1 MKVAVIGAN
10 GQLGSDVCGAFK
22 QNGDDVVGL
31 THADLELSSGKS
43 AHEALAG
50 VNPQMVVNTAAMH
63 HVDKC
68 QNDPAAALLTN
79 AIGARNVA
87 EWARSAD
94 VPVMYIST
102 DYVFDGKKTS
112 PYVETDAAN
121 PLNAYG
127 ISKLA
132 GEHFTT
138 ATTDKHYVVRV
149 SAIYGHQPCRA
160 KGGLNFVELML
171 KLAQERTEVRVVDE
185 EFVSP
190 TPTAQIAEQVVALA
204 HSNRY
209 GVYHAT
215 AEGQCSWYEFARE
228 IFDCTGAKVRLERA
242 SASEFPA
249 KVPRPSYSVL
259 ENHAL
264 KAAQLN
270 VYTHWREGLHMYL
283 ASRAQ
288 QAQPALSGVA

>member
-10 GQLGSDVCGAFK
+10 GQLGSDVCAAFE
-22 QNGDDVVGL
+22 QNRDEVAGL
-31 THADLELSSGKS
+31 THADLELSSAESVES
-43 AHEALAG
+43 ALMAT
-50 VNPQMVVNTAAMH
+50 NPEMIVNTAAMH

-68 QNDPAAALLTN
+68 QNDPAAALLAN

-87 EWARSAD
+87 DWARRAGI
-94 VPVMYIST
+94 PVMYVST
-102 DYVFDGKKTS
+102 DYVFDGKKGA
-112 PYVETDAAN
+112 PYVETDAAH

-132 GEHFTT
+132 GEHFT
-138 ATTDKHYVVRV
+138 ASMNEKHFVVRV

-171 KLAQERTEVRVVDE
+171 KLAQERDELRVVDE
-185 EFVSP
+185 EFVTP
-190 TPTAQIAEQVVALA
+190 TPTEQIAAQIVALT
-204 HSNRY
+204 HSDRY
-209 GVYHAT
+209 GLYHAT

-228 IFDCTGAKVRLERA
+228 IFDCTGTKIRLNKA
-242 SASEFPA
+242 SSSEFPA

-259 ENHAL
+259 ENRAL

-270 VYTHWREGLHMYL
+270 VYTHWRDGLHVYL
-283 ASRAQ
+283 AGRA
-288 QAQPALSGVA
+288 QAQPVLSSAR